1 MKTLLSVITLAL
13 LFTGCGNS
21 EHQHDADSVEPG
33 ITQQSFES
41 PDEFKADISN
51 VLDTYFELK
60 DALVA
65 TDGGKSKEIAER
77 LGDMAAEVSAGDLNQ
92 NSAQFW
98 VALQDDIV
106 HGSRSIIAE
115 DDVDDQRYHFETV
128 SYAMIEVVEGFRP
141 VGYEIY
147 VQSCPM
153 VRGGSADWLSK
164 EENIMNPYHGD
175 RMLNCGE
182 VLRKI

>member
-1 MKTLLSVITLAL
+1 MKTLVSVLTLAF

-21 EHQHDADSVEPG
+21 EHQHDAVPAEPG
-33 ITQQSFES
+33 VTQQFFES
-41 PDEFKADISN
+41 PDAFKADISN
-51 VLDTYFELK
+51 VLEIYFQLK

-65 TDGGKSKEIAER
+65 TDGTKSRELARSLSEA
-77 LGDMAAEVSAGDLNQ
+77 AAEVTAGDLNQ

-98 VALQDDIV
+98 VALQEDIV
-106 HGSRSIIAE
+106 HSSRSMIAE

-128 SYAMIEVVEGFRP
+128 SFAMIEVVEGFKP
-141 VGYEIY
+141 VGYEVY

-175 RMLNCGE
+175 RMLRCGE

>member
-1 MKTLLSVITLAL
+1 MKTLLTVIILAF

-21 EHQHDADSVEPG
+21 EHQHDAVPAEPG
-33 ITQQSFES
+33 ITQQSFDS

-51 VLDTYFELK
+51 VLDIYFELK

-65 TDGGKSKEIAER
+65 TDGTKSKELAGR
-77 LGDMAAEVSAGDLNQ
+77 LGDAAAEVSAGNLDQ

-115 DDVDDQRYHFETV
+115 DGVDDQRYHFETV
-128 SYAMIEVVEGFRP
+128 SYAMIEVIEGFKP
-141 VGYEIY
+141 VGYEIF

-164 EENIMNPYHGD
+164 EENIMNPYHGN
-175 RMLNCGE
+175 RMLRCGE